1 MLSGLFRGSQS
12 VAVGGPI
19 GSLKD
24 AKTMSSNP
32 NYDAAYLASRLGAT
46 PSDPNQPLDYQMRD
60 RYNNAIVDGMDD
72 VQKTVYLQNAVK
84 GYEAEAEECLKKEFK
99 SWLSGEH
106 IDNAHPQPYLNGPGR
121 LQRRDA
127 RGLPLDEWRP
137 TWWGTQK
144 LTHLDGVKEYLRKDS
159 IDADKENFKMN
170 MLAQFGPQNLDEAWA
185 YFKYWVKGRPVG
197 AEKCIAL
204 GGPDGNERVF
214 ESQFRPPT
222 TQMQP
227 IDERASYFRDPQQPT
242 VEERR
247 SYDDQL
253 LREWYKKGD
262 IVKLAKRIAQAPS
275 SSDSSLLREM
285 RSDDQSDGDYRAF
298 EIDFTQDDGEAEARA
313 FERRQYEIS
322 RKKHEELDKQ
332 NPLLII
338 KGRNGNKLEDAEK
351 ARNKRL
357 NRLANIRRFER
368 NPKYQRARVRVALK
382 RYSEEMKA
390 AEEEEAE
397 EMKAAEEEEA
407 DEAESAEEERVDERV
422 EAEAEAEGAEEQ
434 AESAAKERVA
444 LTRYRAK
451 AAEEEA
457 KLALRRARE
466 ERQKALRELRVAS
479 RAGAPAGGTRALK
492 AVKEAEEDKE
502 WADVY
507 KRVRAGGLGARSSAA
522 SSSSNFDLGAGAIA
536 PDDDDTI
543 MNLPIRMTPLIEE
556 EEEAPSRSMTPFR
569 SMTQV
574 MEEEVAQTS
583 PPEMESEPRWLTKAG
598 ERLARGML
606 KPIARALPRFSS
618 PLKVFSPIRAGIPRG
633 RVGDQ
638 VGTIEREAAKVLS
651 QLSDIQ
657 VDIERERRSRAEQ
670 ETLEDSSETRVREQE
685 NIEQEARL
693 EKIKDRMLYNLS
705 RSKPQWTQEW
715 DKISE
720 GINYY
725 EQATKTSENLTNL
738 KRYKEMMQSLKN
750 TISASVPK
758 PEDSDPDPDP
768 DGADQEEY
776 EDADQDEWRDVSDKE
791 NSEADEADEATSVDD
806 MRKEILA
813 RIDVIKKRKTQAV
826 NDNDMNAREMYVD
839 QLRDL
844 ERQLFVLN
852 QAAKKRVDNPFLAAA
867 ASGVSR
873 QQQPKP
879 KELPQVTDEE
889 VHQSQIER
897 LRQRRKASREA
908 KKTAEYG
915 RVPDLLD
922 PNEDLTLEDD
932 QMVIVDPKLHA
943 AQKRAGDPYPYA
955 SRRIT
960 LKEYNDAI
968 KDPYYQKWLQSV
980 TERPRRLTEK
990 QFSEQPLP
998 NREALLYDRFR
1009 ATGPTT
1015 AAAVVKRLNDLL
1027 NPGIDT
1033 VDRRDYNT
1041 KEDDLKSY
1049 IKMMENID
1057 VLRVEDQKLSDIL
1070 PGRED
1075 DFILHPNLVG
1085 QVIDNYIAD
1094 NFGNVSQRKRD
1105 KLFTSIAR
1113 HILYMRGQNG
1123 KRLDRT
1129 EFVW

>member
-46 PSDPNQPLDYQMRD
+46 PSDPNQPLDYEMRD

-99 SWLSGEH
+99 SWLAGEH

-121 LQRRDA
+121 LQRRDS
-127 RGLPLDEWRP
+127 RGLPLDQWHP

-204 GGPDGNERVF
+204 GGPDGNETVF

-227 IDERASYFRDPQQPT
+227 IDERASYLRDPQQPT

-253 LREWYKKGD
+253 LREWYKKGN

-351 ARNKRL
+351 ARN
-357 NRLANIRRFER
+357 
-368 NPKYQRARVRVALK
+368 QRARVRVALK

-397 EMKAAEEEEA
+397 EAA

-422 EAEAEAEGAEEQ
+422 EAEAEGAEEQ

-457 KLALRRARE
+457 KLASRRARE
-466 ERQKALRELRVAS
+466 ERQNALREFRVAS
-479 RAGAPAGGTRALK
+479 RAGAPAEGTRGSLSYQKALK
-492 AVKEAEEDKE
+492 AVKEAEEDEE
-502 WADVY
+502 WADVA
-507 KRVRAGGLGARSSAA
+507 KRVRAGGGLFARSSSAA
-522 SSSSNFDLGAGAIA
+522 SSSSNDLGAGAIA
-536 PDDDDTI
+536 PDDDTI

-598 ERLARGML
+598 ERLAAARGMF
-606 KPIARALPRFSS
+606 KPIARRAAVALPRFSS
-618 PLKVFSPIRAGIPRG
+618 PLKAFSPIRAGIPRG

-720 GINYY
+720 GINHY

-768 DGADQEEY
+768 DGADQELY

-791 NSEADEADEATSVDD
+791 DSEADEADEAMSVDD
-806 MRKEILA
+806 MRKEISA

-908 KKTAEYG
+908 KKTTEYG

-943 AQKRAGDPYPYA
+943 AQKRAGDPYAYA

-968 KDPYYQKWLQSV
+968 KDRYYQNWLQSV

-1027 NPGIDT
+1027 NPRIDT

-1057 VLRVEDQKLSDIL
+1057 ELRIEDQKLSDIL